1 MPKRRAS
8 HLARI
13 ANGGLAEFLP
23 SLVTLTHVPQARVG
37 FDGIVYLTCL

>member
-13 ANGGLAEFLP
+13 ANGGLAA